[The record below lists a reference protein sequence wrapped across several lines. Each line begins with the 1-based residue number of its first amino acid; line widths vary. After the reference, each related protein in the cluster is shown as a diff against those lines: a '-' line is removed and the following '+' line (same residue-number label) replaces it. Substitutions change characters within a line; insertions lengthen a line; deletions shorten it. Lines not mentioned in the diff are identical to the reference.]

1 MANVLNEEKKQQVLA
16 LGRLGWSLRRIQQA
30 IKIRRETASAYLKAA
45 GIAVRPPS
53 GWGRCEPKPAN
64 EVITDFGAAK
74 PAIPVIP
81 DACSPSPSPNP
92 NPNPENP
99 SNKGR
104 SKTTSK
110 PANENEVI
118 TDSAVVS
125 GPSAC
130 EPYREA
136 IDLGIN
142 RGRNAMAIWQDLVS
156 EYGFAS
162 SYQSVQRFV
171 RKRRGVQTPEARV
184 VIVTAAG
191 QEAQVD
197 YGTGPMV
204 RDPES
209 RKYRRTRLFVMTLG
223 CSRKSIRLLTFRSS
237 SRIWAELHER
247 AFRRLGGVT
256 RVVVLD
262 NLREGVL
269 VPDIYD
275 PALNPLY
282 RDVLA
287 HYGAVAMPCRIQDPD
302 RKGKVESGVG
312 HAQRTPLKGRRFE
325 SLEEA
330 QAYLDHWE
338 QRWADT
344 RIPGT
349 TKRQVAAMFAEEKP
363 TLLPLPLEPF
373 RYYQYGE
380 RIVHLDGCVEV
391 EAAYYGAPPG
401 WIGRV
406 LRVQWDELYVR
417 LLDPKTGQLLREHV
431 RQKRGWYRI
440 KEEDHPKRTPLRTSQ
455 LLWRAGRAGSHIGT
469 LCDAI
474 HRQQGEV
481 GVRRIL
487 GVLSLAKKYGTAAVD
502 EACAAAL
509 DMGVQ
514 EYRFVRRYLERCPQ
528 APLSLQQVDPLIREL
543 VQYLPHS
550 RNWSPF
556 RSSRRRQSSEGSWRL
571 DSRSRSNHFL
581 RYRPGRHSAL
591 SCFDC
596 GSCVGCNHV
605 RPPTRPS
612 KPRFSRRVVRAPHSP
627 LIILRYGGSHC
638 VLVRHQ
644 PEVRNLGS
652 HQTTRTNSSSG

>member
-30 IKIRRETASAYLKAA
+30 TKIRRETASAYLKAA
-45 GIAVRPPS
+45 GIAVRLPS

-74 PAIPVIP
+74 PSIPVIP
-81 DACSPSPSPNP
+81 DACNPNP

-110 PANENEVI
+110 PANEKEVI

-136 IDLGIN
+136 IDLGIS

-156 EYGFAS
+156 EYGFAN

-171 RKRRGVQTPEARV
+171 RRRRGTQTPAARV
-184 VIVTAAG
+184 VIVTAPG

-223 CSRKSIRLLTFRSS
+223 CSRKSVRLLTFRSS

-247 AFRRLGGVT
+247 AFRRLGGAT
-256 RVVVLD
+256 RIVVLD

-312 HAQRTPLKGRRFE
+312 HAQKTPLKGLRFE
-325 SLEEA
+325 TLEEA
-330 QAYLDHWE
+330 QGYLDRWE

-344 RIPGT
+344 RIHGT

-417 LLDPKTGQLLREHV
+417 LLGPKTSQLLREHV

-440 KEEDHPKRTPLRTSQ
+440 KEDDHPKRTPLRTSQ
-455 LLWRAGRAGSHIGT
+455 LLWRAGRAGSHIGA

-509 DMGVQ
+509 DIGVQ

-543 VQYLPHS
+543 VQY
-550 RNWSPF
+550 RDFINYKTK
-556 RSSRRRQSSEGSWRL
+556 E
-571 DSRSRSNHFL
+571 
-581 RYRPGRHSAL
+581 
-591 SCFDC
+591 
-596 GSCVGCNHV
+596 
-605 RPPTRPS
+605 
-612 KPRFSRRVVRAPHSP
+612 
-627 LIILRYGGSHC
+627 I
-638 VLVRHQ
+638 
-644 PEVRNLGS
+644 EE
-652 HQTTRTNSSSG
+652 

>member
-30 IKIRRETASAYLKAA
+30 TGIRRETASGHLKAA

-53 GWGRCEPKPAN
+53 GWGRCEAKPAN
-64 EVITDFGAAK
+64 EVITDFGAEK
-74 PAIPVIP
+74 PAIPVRP
-81 DACSPSPSPNP
+81 DPLDPNINPNP
-92 NPNPENP
+92 NPNPENLP
-99 SNKGR
+99 TKG
-104 SKTTSK
+104 KAKATSK
-110 PANENEVI
+110 PANEVI
-118 TDSAVVS
+118 TDSTVVT

-142 RGRNAMAIWQDLVS
+142 RGRNARAIWQDLVC

-171 RKRRGVQTPEARV
+171 RKRRGTQTPEARV

-223 CSRKSIRLLTFRSS
+223 CSRKSVRLLTFRSS

-247 AFRRLGGVT
+247 SFRRLGGAT
-256 RVVVLD
+256 RIVVLD

-275 PALNPLY
+275 PVLNPLY

-312 HAQRTPLKGRRFE
+312 HAQKTPLKGLRFE
-325 SLEEA
+325 SLDEA

-344 RIPGT
+344 RIHGT

-455 LLWRAGRAGSHIGT
+455 LLWRAGRAGAHIGA

-509 DMGVQ
+509 EMGVQ

-543 VQYLPHS
+543 VQY
-550 RNWSPF
+550 RDFIN
-556 RSSRRRQSSEGSWRL
+556 
-571 DSRSRSNHFL
+571 
-581 RYRPGRHSAL
+581 YR
-591 SCFDC
+591 
-596 GSCVGCNHV
+596 
-605 RPPTRPS
+605 T
-612 KPRFSRRVVRAPHSP
+612 KE
-627 LIILRYGGSHC
+627 I
-638 VLVRHQ
+638 
-644 PEVRNLGS
+644 EE
-652 HQTTRTNSSSG
+652 

>member
-30 IKIRRETASAYLKAA
+30 TRIRRETASAYLKAA

-53 GWGRCEPKPAN
+53 GWGRQEPKPAN

-74 PAIPVIP
+74 PVIPVIP
-81 DACSPSPSPNP
+81 DACNPSPSP

-104 SKTTSK
+104 SKPTSK

-118 TDSAVVS
+118 TDSTVVS

-136 IDLGIN
+136 IDLGIS

-156 EYGFAS
+156 EYGFAN

-171 RKRRGVQTPEARV
+171 RKRRGTQTAEARV
-184 VIVTAAG
+184 VIVTAPG

-209 RKYRRTRLFVMTLG
+209 GKYRRTRLFVMTLG
-223 CSRKSIRLLTFRSS
+223 CSRKSVRLLTFRSS

-247 AFRRLGGVT
+247 AFRRLGGAT
-256 RVVVLD
+256 RIVVLD

-269 VPDIYD
+269 IPDIYD
-275 PALNPLY
+275 PTLNPLY

-312 HAQRTPLKGRRFE
+312 HAQRTPLKGLRFE
-325 SLEEA
+325 TLEEA
-330 QAYLDHWE
+330 QAHLDHWE

-344 RIPGT
+344 RIHGT

-455 LLWRAGRAGSHIGT
+455 LLWRAGRAGSHIGA

-474 HRQQGEV
+474 HHQQGEV

-543 VQYLPHS
+543 VQY
-550 RNWSPF
+550 RDFIN
-556 RSSRRRQSSEGSWRL
+556 
-571 DSRSRSNHFL
+571 
-581 RYRPGRHSAL
+581 YR
-591 SCFDC
+591 
-596 GSCVGCNHV
+596 
-605 RPPTRPS
+605 T
-612 KPRFSRRVVRAPHSP
+612 KE
-627 LIILRYGGSHC
+627 I
-638 VLVRHQ
+638 
-644 PEVRNLGS
+644 EE
-652 HQTTRTNSSSG
+652 